1 MLKSNLKVPTDL
13 KTNANNNN
21 NNKSY
26 LSRTKIHGHK
36 S

>member
-21 NNKSY
+21 NKSY